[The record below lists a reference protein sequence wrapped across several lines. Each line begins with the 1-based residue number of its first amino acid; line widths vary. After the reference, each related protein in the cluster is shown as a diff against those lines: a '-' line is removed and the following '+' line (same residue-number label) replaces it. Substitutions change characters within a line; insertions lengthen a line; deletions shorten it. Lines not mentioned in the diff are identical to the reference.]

1 MPINAVLD
9 ALAWIIAAR
18 PGGDH
23 TLTLLNNNGHA
34 WHGIGHCQLSLSLSI
49 SLSQSRNSGA
59 QAPRNGHAGSPALAC
74 VPVCLWRQRERV
86 SRPAA
91 SETAAWEC
99 TRRWGGGEDPGL
111 EDRGGEGDPV
121 LCSTSA
127 DETAD
132 RTGPCRPGPC
142 PRARATLQTD
152 GSSPSPMQQRRLARP
167 RQCLLFLESG
177 WSVATS
183 ILLVLW
189 CLSGHPWLFGI

>member
-1 MPINAVLD
+1 MFFIEYQRFSNLTKSFRSPDTQNKNKKKVVTWLTHLKRNTDVTIAMPINAVLD

-91 SETAAWEC
+91 SETAA
-99 TRRWGGGEDPGL
+99 
-111 EDRGGEGDPV
+111 
-121 LCSTSA
+121 
-127 DETAD
+127 
-132 RTGPCRPGPC
+132 
-142 PRARATLQTD
+142 
-152 GSSPSPMQQRRLARP
+152 
-167 RQCLLFLESG
+167 
-177 WSVATS
+177 
-183 ILLVLW
+183 
-189 CLSGHPWLFGI
+189 